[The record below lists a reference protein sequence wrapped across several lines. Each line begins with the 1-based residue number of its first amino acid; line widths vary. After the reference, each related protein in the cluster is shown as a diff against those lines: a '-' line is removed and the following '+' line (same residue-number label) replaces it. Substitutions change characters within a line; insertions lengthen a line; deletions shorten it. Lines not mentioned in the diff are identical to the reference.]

1 MATNGLMARRPRSR
15 VDAVK
20 FSSRSARDAFLG
32 YIYISP
38 WIIGFTTLVF
48 GPMIASLYLSLTD
61 YSLLNAPTFVG
72 LDNYITAFTA
82 DPVFYTSVRNTL
94 FYVGLGVPIAVASS
108 LGLAV
113 LLDQGFRGTR
123 LLRTAFFV
131 PSVTPV
137 VAAVLIWRWIFQP
150 DFGLFN
156 YVLAQFGL
164 PQPAWLASTMWVK
177 PTLIFINMWL
187 QVGGSS
193 MLILLAG
200 LQSIPSDM
208 YEAAE
213 VDGASR
219 MQRFARIT
227 IPLVSPSLFFV
238 LILNLIEAFRV
249 FTLAYVAT
257 EGGPGN
263 ASLFYVLHLF
273 FRGFRFLEM
282 GYGSALA
289 WILFMVILALTAF
302 QLRMSR
308 RWVHYQD

>member
-1 MATNGLMARRPRSR
+1 MARTGLAVGRHTLRL
-15 VDAVK
+15 DALK
-20 FSSRSARDAFLG
+20 FASRSSRDAFLG
-32 YIYISP
+32 YVYITP
-38 WIIGFTTLVF
+38 WIIGFTALVF
-48 GPMIASLYLSLTD
+48 GPMMASLYLSLTD
-61 YSLLNAPTFVG
+61 YSLLNSPTFLG
-72 LDNYITAFTA
+72 FDNYVTAFTA
-82 DPVFYTSVRNTL
+82 DPVFYTSVGNTL
-94 FYVGLGVPIAVASS
+94 YYVGLGVPITVASS

-123 LLRTAFFV
+123 FLRTAFFV

-150 DFGLFN
+150 DFGLAN
-156 YVLAQFGL
+156 YVLAQAGL
-164 PQPAWLASTMWVK
+164 PQPDWLASTSGVK
-177 PTLIFINMWL
+177 PTLILINMWL

-213 VDGASR
+213 IDGASR
-219 MQRFARIT
+219 LQRFLRIT

-289 WILFMVILALTAF
+289 WILFLVILALTGF
-302 QLRMSR
+302 QMRLSR
-308 RWVHYQD
+308 RWVHYQG